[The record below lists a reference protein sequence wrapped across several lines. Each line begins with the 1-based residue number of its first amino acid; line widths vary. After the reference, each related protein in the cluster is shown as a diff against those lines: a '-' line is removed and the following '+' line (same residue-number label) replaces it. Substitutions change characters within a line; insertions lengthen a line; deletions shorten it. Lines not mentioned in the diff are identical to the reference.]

1 MFHYQ
6 RLRAILNPQTPK
18 CYFLKPFSTITTTSD
33 SDQQSFTVSYLTNT
47 CGLSPQK
54 ALKASKQFRF
64 NTPNKPDSVIT
75 FFKTHGFSNDQIQS
89 IVHRV
94 PILLTF
100 DPIKTILPNFQFLS
114 SKGAS
119 PSDIVDTVTRNP
131 HFLGSSLQKQIIPT
145 FELVLEEIKE
155 LGFDP
160 SSYKFCMA
168 LLAKRAITKSQWDAK
183 VDALKSWGCSEDEI
197 FNAFKKQPGFML
209 RSADKLNAVMRFWIK
224 QLGWDPLLLLSAPA
238 LFGFSIEKRLI
249 PRASVV
255 QYLLSKGL
263 MKTDASLITPF
274 NLTDELF
281 RQRYV
286 NRFEEEAYKLL
297 KLYQGEASKLK

>member
-1 MFHYQ
+1 LVRSFCPSDQ
-6 RLRAILNPQTPK
+6 KAITSIIACPSSMSDIRMKPNIQLLLHFGATP
-18 CYFLKPFSTITTTSD
+18 STI
-33 SDQQSFTVSYLTNT
+33 Y
-47 CGLSPQK
+47 
-54 ALKASKQFRF
+54 R
-64 NTPNKPDSVIT
+64 
-75 FFKTHGFSNDQIQS
+75 
-89 IVHRV
+89 
-94 PILLTF
+94 LLTTR
-100 DPIKTILPNFQFLS
+100 PSIICS
-114 SKGAS
+114 SDLNK
-119 PSDIVDTVTRNP
+119 
-131 HFLGSSLQKQIIPT
+131 
-145 FELVLEEIKE
+145 VLEEIKE